1 MTIIVFLVDTSASM
15 CQRALVNGVQKT
27 YLDIAKG
34 AVETFLK
41 FRQRSQ
47 DCMGDRYMLLTFE
60 EPPNN
65 VKAGWKENH
74 ATFMNE
80 LKNLQSTGLTTMGD
94 ALKNAFDLL
103 NLNRMQSGIDTY
115 GQGRCPFYLEPSVI
129 IVLTDGGKY
138 TFRNGVHQEI
148 ILPLQTHMPG
158 TKLTKEPFR
167 WDQRLFSLVLRMPG
181 NRVEERA
188 DGKVPHDDSMIEK
201 MCEVT
206 GGRSYKIKSHYV
218 LNQCIESL
226 VQKVQPGVVIH
237 FDQLISS
244 NGSDSSTTDLQ
255 FQPTKRMIYVPKQ
268 HPSQKTFPVGYWPI
282 PEPYWP
288 DPKLTNLP
296 PRDAH
301 PKIKIISPSCDEPQ
315 VLRNF
320 PIDKYELEA
329 SPLTLQILS
338 KKESNKVWPLIV
350 STGLQGEMPFGYL
363 KPNSTVPIVHLYV
376 LPYNYQMLLPLIN
389 DLFHKFNLNPP
400 NDWVY
405 KFTNYVKTIPQY
417 YCPFLRR
424 ALATTPNVPY
434 QLVQYILPENLDSY
448 LCPAVANYLKQM
460 KNTAKIEQE
469 NLCLRVL
476 KQLKQPKPAYHQL
489 ETAKLTVSQQTKRD
503 LVSHPML
510 KDTFTKLHM
519 EIANFDSYTIVV
531 PSIIQTAATKNYRNP
546 YDIPRRDLIDE
557 IARMRENFFQLPTSG
572 INVYTKDS
580 GHCLPISD
588 MGNYQEYL
596 KNKETPLR
604 ELEPTNVRQ
613 HMFGNPYKKDK
624 NMVMVDEA
632 DLNDLAP
639 MKAGGGGLSG
649 PHPGSSGG
657 GGSGGGGTN
666 SGTISLSGTSSSA
679 HMKKGMDSGTVTRL
693 ARKRKAGP
701 IRKDYVFKR
710 SAKDMASSSSSGSIA
725 GEDVHMSELLTDDE
739 SCSEFSGASDIED
752 DNEGC
757 LVMALDTPEESAEVV
772 VSVATVATTAAS
784 AAITAPVAA
793 AATSAPARERDSA
806 GGETADEPITTTTA
820 ASSNS
825 EKQPVVP
832 PNGTSEDVGAV
843 PAGEPMYSTVIQS
856 LENRGLDDTQSVDDK
871 EQPQQH
877 HQTDEKQT
885 QEPTEP
891 IETSVI
897 IEPEV
902 PAQQQQQQTA
912 KKQTEASVPEQS
924 NFGSDSKD
932 AAAKQKQQQEAAKE
946 GVEERP
952 DPSSS
957 PGGPLKEASVER
969 SKPDQ
974 LEPSTTAAVAE
985 DGGVKLLVELNE
997 QKDYK
1002 CKVEQYVVEWS
1013 EEAIGDTPDLV
1024 MADEQQEPAKADD
1037 YVQTDPKMADE
1048 TSGKETED
1056 SKPVVLVRLKP
1067 EEIGLY
1073 SRSVDYYVSLK
1084 YQSNDYELA
1093 VQANHTPQPTE
1104 PAKSAQDGTLGES
1117 ALPQQQPQQQPPQ
1130 PSSVSKEAAASPWKQ
1145 DQRSPESSRH
1155 PASSQKGHDT
1165 NNGITDG
1172 LKAPKQQQ
1180 QQQQQQQPNEQRPAP
1195 QMRQQPAASQ
1205 WSLDANDDMTDVMKI
1220 SNILKT
1226 CHNGGDTERDKDA
1239 QTEDG
1244 AGERNSTG
1252 GTGTTNATPHDTTK
1266 TPDPNPVM
1274 VVANGFVSMMMN
1286 GGGGDNGSSSDPTV
1300 QPTLNWDYN
1309 FALYSCVEDEQELEQ
1324 IEETNLKTRSIVFR
1338 DIRRPGRDYTQL
1350 LKHLELVQ
1358 GSRSTQKHFVDA
1370 CVHEARRFRRHRMVE
1385 CIQEWWAQHTGRS
1398 AGNRRDGGKRAR
1410 SKQQPGGGPNTFY
1423 IYGNSDGLLQD
1434 DQDNFF
1440 FPNDTGAT
1448 VYGSKTFRSTTPPGP
1463 TYLNSGGGGGGDS
1476 TYGTTDFSHNNHH
1489 FVEVTHEPYPNS

>member
-60 EPPNN
+60 DPPNN

-80 LKNLQSTGLTTMGD
+80 LKNLQSNGLTSMGE

-138 TFRNGVHQEI
+138 AFRNGVHQEI
-148 ILPLQTHMPG
+148 ILPLHAQMPG

-237 FDQLISS
+237 FDQLIA
-244 NGSDSSTTDLQ
+244 NGGDGGGASELQ
-255 FQPTKRMIYVPKQ
+255 FQSTKRMIYVPKQ

-288 DPKLTNLP
+288 DPKLTSLP

-301 PKIKIISPSCDEPQ
+301 PKIKIISPCCDEPQ

-350 STGLQGEMPFGYL
+350 STGMQGEMPFGYL
-363 KPNSTVPIVHLYV
+363 KPNSTLPIVHLYV

-460 KNTAKIEQE
+460 KNTAKQDQE

-489 ETAKLTVSQQTKRD
+489 ETAKLTGGQQLKRD
-503 LVSHPML
+503 IVTHPML
-510 KDTFTKLHM
+510 KDTFTKMHM
-519 EIANFDSYTIVV
+519 EIASFDSYTIVI

-557 IARMRENFFQLPTSG
+557 IARMRENFFHLPTSG
-572 INVYTKDS
+572 IHVFTKDS

-639 MKAGGGGLSG
+639 MKASGLPG
-649 PHPGSSGG
+649 PHPGSS
-657 GGSGGGGTN
+657 
-666 SGTISLSGTSSSA
+666 
-679 HMKKGMDSGTVTRL
+679 HMKKSLEQGTVTRVS
-693 ARKRKAGP
+693 RKRKAGP

-710 SAKDMASSSSSGSIA
+710 SAMELASSSSSSGSSSASGSLSGDESSI
-725 GEDVHMSELLTDDE
+725 GDPLLTDDE
-739 SCSEFSGASDIED
+739 SGSELSGSGSDTED
-752 DNEGC
+752 DTEGC
-757 LVMALDTPEESAEVV
+757 LVMALDPLDDPPGELVVPNHHREPLPEGAG
-772 VSVATVATTAAS
+772 VAGGAAAPTEATATTA
-784 AAITAPVAA
+784 TAA
-793 AATSAPARERDSA
+793 APGGTGAHPSMAEVAVAEVKVVIRRA
-806 GGETADEPITTTTA
+806 GSPGIVGEKEQSRADESVA
-820 ASSNS
+820 
-825 EKQPVVP
+825 
-832 PNGTSEDVGAV
+832 
-843 PAGEPMYSTVIQS
+843 YSP
-856 LENRGLDDTQSVDDK
+856 K
-871 EQPQQH
+871 
-877 HQTDEKQT
+877 KQT
-885 QEPTEP
+885 HE
-891 IETSVI
+891 
-897 IEPEV
+897 
-902 PAQQQQQQTA
+902 QQQQPDSKVGAHVAEAEPA
-912 KKQTEASVPEQS
+912 KKVDRDATEPVSVDGAGERDDGKKESLLVEREETDVLEEMEQ
-924 NFGSDSKD
+924 
-932 AAAKQKQQQEAAKE
+932 E
-946 GVEERP
+946 GEETAETNVRQAEQVAEQAIAPRP
-952 DPSSS
+952 D
-957 PGGPLKEASVER
+957 G
-969 SKPDQ
+969 
-974 LEPSTTAAVAE
+974 ST
-985 DGGVKLLVELNE
+985 DGGVKPHIELTE
-997 QKDYK
+997 QRERMV
-1002 CKVEQYVVEWS
+1002 VEQAEQAA
-1013 EEAIGDTPDLV
+1013 EEANVPMGALGEEQAAADGAAPPRPESVQADDHIDTSHERVRAEAEQSAAVRLQADQTVQPSPSAAAEEPAHSDAMEVDAEPDRAAVEPALRAEEPKQA
-1024 MADEQQEPAKADD
+1024 ADPLAEPTKSLTEPAVSEPAPQLQAQPQEQRPTSRHASVVQWGMEASAADAADVLRMQEQEQQE
-1037 YVQTDPKMADE
+1037 
-1048 TSGKETED
+1048 
-1056 SKPVVLVRLKP
+1056 
-1067 EEIGLY
+1067 
-1073 SRSVDYYVSLK
+1073 
-1084 YQSNDYELA
+1084 
-1093 VQANHTPQPTE
+1093 
-1104 PAKSAQDGTLGES
+1104 
-1117 ALPQQQPQQQPPQ
+1117 QQQEQQQQ
-1130 PSSVSKEAAASPWKQ
+1130 EQ
-1145 DQRSPESSRH
+1145 QHEL
-1155 PASSQKGHDT
+1155 QQEEQQEE
-1165 NNGITDG
+1165 
-1172 LKAPKQQQ
+1172 QQQ
-1180 QQQQQQQPNEQRPAP
+1180 QQQQQMHEQRPAAP
-1195 QMRQQPAASQ
+1195 SRHPAVSQ
-1205 WSLDANDDMTDVMKI
+1205 WNLEAGNDLTDVLKI

-1226 CHNGGDTERDKDA
+1226 CHNGSDSDRGKDGHYDDGPPTDRPTVISSTNSGGAHQAGGGTAPDTE
-1239 QTEDG
+1239 
-1244 AGERNSTG
+1244 
-1252 GTGTTNATPHDTTK
+1252 
-1266 TPDPNPVM
+1266 PVM
-1274 VVANGFVSMMMN
+1274 VLANGLVSAAMN
-1286 GGGGDNGSSSDPTV
+1286 GGCDGAV
-1300 QPTLNWDYN
+1300 QPTLNWYYPH
-1309 FALYSCVEDEQELEQ
+1309 ALYACVEDEQELER
-1324 IEETNLKTRSIVFR
+1324 IEETNLRTRSIVYR
-1338 DIRRPGRDYTQL
+1338 DIRRPGRDYAQL
-1350 LKHLELVQ
+1350 LKHLELVE
-1358 GSRSTQKHFVDA
+1358 GSRATRKHFVDA
-1370 CVHEARRFRRHRMVE
+1370 CVQEARRFRRHRMVE
-1385 CIQEWWAQHTGRS
+1385 CIQEWWARSHAATGMKRS
-1398 AGNRRDGGKRAR
+1398 RHKQQQQQQEGDGG
-1410 SKQQPGGGPNTFY
+1410 STNTY
-1423 IYGNSDGLLQD
+1423 YAYGNSDGLLEDEQEHALTP
-1434 DQDNFF
+1434 DNLFF
-1440 FPNDTGAT
+1440 AHDAGASA
-1448 VYGSKTFRSTTPPGP
+1448 YGSSSETYRSTTPPGAAA
-1463 TYLNSGGGGGGDS
+1463 YLNNSIGGP
-1476 TYGTTDFSHNNHH
+1476 YGTIEFSHNNHFAEAVH
-1489 FVEVTHEPYPNS
+1489 VPFS